1 MEEAELKRLATHR
14 VDTRSRCGSDTS
26 LAARIALTKIPE
38 GSVLEVIASEEGTKA
53 DVRQW
58 ADHSRQDFLGVIP
71 ERGFERIFVRRR
83 Q

>member
-1 MEEAELKRLATHR
+1 MEEAELKRQRTHR
-14 VDTRSRCGSDTS
+14 MDARSRCGSDAN
-26 LAARIALTKIPE
+26 LAARIALTRIPE
-38 GSVLEVIASEEGTKA
+38 GSVLEVITSEEGTVA

-71 ERGFERIFVRRR
+71 GDGFERIFVRRR

>member
-1 MEEAELKRLATHR
+1 MEEAELRKLRTHR
-14 VDTRSRCGSDTS
+14 FDSRSRCGSDTN

-38 GSVLEVIASEEGTKA
+38 GSVLEVISSEDDTKF
-53 DVRQW
+53 DIRQW
-58 ADHSRQDFLGVIP
+58 ANHSRQDFLGVIP

>member
-1 MEEAELKRLATHR
+1 MEEAELKSLRTHR
-14 VDTRSRCGSDTS
+14 VDARSRCGSDAS

-38 GSVLEVIASEEGTKA
+38 GSVLEVITSEEGA
-53 DVRQW
+53 QAEVREW

-71 ERGFERIFVRRR
+71 ERGFEHIFVRRR